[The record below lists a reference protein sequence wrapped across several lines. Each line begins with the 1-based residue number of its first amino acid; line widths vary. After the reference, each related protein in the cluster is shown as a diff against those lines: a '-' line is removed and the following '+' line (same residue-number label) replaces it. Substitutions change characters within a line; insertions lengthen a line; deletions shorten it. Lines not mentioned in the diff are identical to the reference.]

1 MKAKGAEPSQRT
13 NNCFYFMA
21 ILSGGGTHSKLAIM
35 QIKGELFGLILNSKL
50 STSSTSI
57 MVNSVVLAKHRIMD
71 N

>member
-1 MKAKGAEPSQRT
+1 LRAEVIESSGELITISILWLFVQRS
-13 NNCFYFMA
+13 
-21 ILSGGGTHSKLAIM
+21 ILHSKLVIM

-71 N
+71 R